1 VAEGTQAARAA
12 GAGVWRQ
19 GGHHFG
25 FVLLLILGSLVFQL
39 AAPEED
45 WARLTTIALQG
56 LTLLAAMRA
65 SRVGPV
71 VLRVALAVVLIAIVA
86 SSAAYVGFGF
96 LGATASRSITVL
108 LVALAPPVI
117 ARGVIIDFRQ
127 EGEVT
132 LHTMFGV
139 LCIYLLI
146 GSVFAFGF
154 GVVDSLSS
162 TSFFAQHAAAN
173 THDLLYF
180 SFTTITTT
188 GYGDLTAATDVGRSL
203 AIAEALTGQ
212 IYLVTV
218 VAAIVG
224 GLGARRST

>member
-1 VAEGTQAARAA
+1 
-12 GAGVWRQ
+12 VWRQ

-96 LGATASRSITVL
+96 LGATAARSITVL